1 MIIDTFTL
9 QQFDADFTTPQADI
23 IGTGRAVV
31 VGEGDGASVE
41 YRNNPVTAIA
51 IDPAG
56 RYLYAA
62 TQGKIHVIDLN
73 PNSPTYHQII
83 RTDPLMTIDVAITA
97 ADRSE
102 ARRVGKECVSTCR
115 SRWSPYT

>member
-62 TQGKIHVIDLN
+62 TQGKIHVIDLT
-73 PNSPTYHQII
+73 PNSPT
-83 RTDPLMTIDVAITA
+83 
-97 ADRSE
+97 RSE
-102 ARRVGKECVSTCR
+102 ERRVGKEWVSTGR
-115 SRWSPYT
+115 SRWWPVQEKK